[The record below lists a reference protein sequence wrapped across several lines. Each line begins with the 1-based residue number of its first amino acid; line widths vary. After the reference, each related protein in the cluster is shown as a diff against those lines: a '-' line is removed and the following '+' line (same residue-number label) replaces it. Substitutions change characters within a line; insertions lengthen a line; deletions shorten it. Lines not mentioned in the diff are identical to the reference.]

1 MEHYEIGLVIAAA
14 VILLAVQWWRL
25 ARKQRQ
31 RIRDRIHNSWGNL
44 LEREYTEADWNRICY
59 HCEHSKTEGFVLDA
73 ITWNDLEMN
82 RVFEQLNHCWSSAG
96 EEYLYDLLHCPT
108 MQSADL
114 KKREALA
121 AYFAAQSE
129 VRETLEYE
137 LYGIGRT
144 KNISVYE
151 YLDRL
156 MALPKQ
162 SNLIHV
168 ICIAWIVGSI
178 VVFAFDTSAGTLS
191 IVLAAA
197 FSMMSYYREKAKI
210 EAYFQCMEYLAR
222 MIRGGERIV
231 EKLPEAPETEEAVQK
246 LKETTEKLKPIRK
259 GAGFLSQS
267 TASGGNPFQIVL
279 DYVMILFHV
288 DLLKFN
294 GMLRRAQGC
303 EADGFGMLDTLGELE
318 TALSIA
324 SYRNMMLLVCTPDL
338 KAGKDGFLEIENVWH
353 PMLRE
358 PVPNSITADHSVLL
372 TGSNASGKS
381 TFLKTIAVNAVL
393 AQTIYTVLAKS
404 WSSSYFRVYSSMALR
419 DSIENG
425 ESYYIVEIKSLK
437 RILAAAEQENETP
450 LLCFIDEVLRGTNTV
465 ERIAASSQILH
476 TLAKKKALVFAAT
489 HDIELTELLE
499 QEYANYHF
507 EEEIQD
513 GDVQFSYLL
522 KQGKATTRNAIR
534 LLSVMGYGENVIQAA
549 DASAAHFLETGDWR
563 M

>member
-1 MEHYEIGLVIAAA
+1 MEHYEVGLVIAAA
-14 VILLAVQWWRL
+14 VVLLAFQWWRL
-25 ARKQRQ
+25 ERKQRQ
-31 RIRDRIHNSWGNL
+31 NIRNRIRNSWGNL
-44 LEREYTEADWNRICY
+44 LERDYTETDWKRIHY
-59 HCEHSKTEGFVLDA
+59 HHEHSKSSGFTLDT
-73 ITWNDLEMN
+73 ITWNDLEMD

-96 EEYLYDLLHCPT
+96 EEYLYDLLHRPT
-108 MQSADL
+108 MQSTEL
-114 KKREALA
+114 EKREQLA
-121 AYFAAQSE
+121 AYFAAQPD
-129 VRETLEYE
+129 VREALEYD
-137 LYGIGRT
+137 LYCIGRT

-162 SNLIHV
+162 KNTVHV
-168 ICIAWIVGSI
+168 FCIVWIIGSI
-178 VVFAFDTSAGTLS
+178 AAFAFDTSVGIVSLIVAIIFS
-191 IVLAAA
+191 ILN
-197 FSMMSYYREKAKI
+197 YYREKAKI

-222 MIRGGERIV
+222 MIRGSERIV
-231 EKLPEAPETEEAVQK
+231 EKLPQVPETEEAVQK
-246 LKETTEKLKPIRK
+246 LKETAEKLRPIRK
-259 GAGFLSQS
+259 GAGFLVESM
-267 TASGGNPFQIVL
+267 ASGGNPFQIVL

-303 EADGFGMLDTLGELE
+303 EAEGLCMMDTLGELE

-324 SYRNMMLLVCTPDL
+324 SYRSMMPLVCMPDL
-338 KAGKDGFLEIENVWH
+338 KAGKEGFLETENVWH
-353 PMLRE
+353 PMLRD
-358 PVPNSITADHSVLL
+358 PVPNSIRAEHSVLL

-381 TFLKTIAVNAVL
+381 TFLKTIAINAVL
-393 AQTIYTVLAKS
+393 AQTIHTVLAKS
-404 WSSSYFRVYSSMALR
+404 WKSSYFRIYSSMALR

-437 RILAAAEQENETP
+437 RILAATEQETKIP

-476 TLAKKKALVFAAT
+476 TLAQKGTLVFAAT
-489 HDIELTELLE
+489 HDIELTDLLE
-499 QEYANYHF
+499 PEYDNYHF
-507 EEEIQD
+507 EEEIRD

-534 LLSVMGYGENVIQAA
+534 LLSVMGYGEQVTRAA
-549 DASAAHFLETGDWR
+549 DASAAHFLETGKWR